1 MTNGLHV
8 SVHGTDCTA
17 HGVTSGRR
25 HVTLIG
31 DGIRGPFEPSDD
43 APAVILEYD
52 FDPGLQAGQLSV
64 AKPAWLK
71 ELGIDKRPVGDFE
84 VLKDPQ
90 GYVDRHRIVNVVA
103 RPVDDD
109 GEPRRGGMFGGH
121 YISTSD
127 SRFPVTSP
135 IPVHDRFEV

>member
-1 MTNGLHV
+1 MKGLHV

-17 HGVTSGRR
+17 GGITSGRKT
-25 HVTLIG
+25 VTLIG
-31 DGIRGPFEPSDD
+31 DGIAGIFSPDTD
-43 APAVILEYD
+43 HPAVILEYD
-52 FDPGLQAGQLSV
+52 FEPALQAGQLSV
-64 AKPAWLK
+64 AKPRWLK

-109 GEPRRGGMFGGH
+109 GNPRRGGMFGGH

-127 SRFPVTSP
+127 SRFPVTAP
-135 IPVHDRFEV
+135 IPVHDRFER